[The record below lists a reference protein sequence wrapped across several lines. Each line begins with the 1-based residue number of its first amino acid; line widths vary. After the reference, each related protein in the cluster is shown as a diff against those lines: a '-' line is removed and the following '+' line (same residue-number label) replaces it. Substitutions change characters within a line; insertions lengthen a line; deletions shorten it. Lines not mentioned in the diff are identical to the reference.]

1 MSCAAHTD
9 ESSVDPT
16 DAQMSALYESG
27 VVGVVG
33 PTVVTIDDR
42 SHRSPPL
49 YANSRSLVS
58 NAIDANS
65 SPLEVLSSAAELIEK
80 SDLSGNYP
88 YISSHAYF
96 ASNVSSCHFIMM
108 LLPWNFPT

>member
-16 DAQMSALYESG
+16 DAQMSALYES
-27 VVGVVG
+27 GVVG

-96 ASNVSSCHFIMM
+96 ASNVSSCYFIMM
-108 LLPWNFPT
+108 LSPRNFPT